1 MGGLE
6 GTLGARSCSAST
18 VDAEASTGA
27 SMAERLRSRSSGGR
41 FNGCVSAEKCW
52 REEVPVREFFRM
64 ERGSRSF
71 VGFVGDLEPESLLA
85 DLGVNSGALE
95 FDRDSLSGFFL
106 GEDFEKKAGRTMED
120 DDGTG

>member
-1 MGGLE
+1 
-6 GTLGARSCSAST
+6 
-18 VDAEASTGA
+18 
-27 SMAERLRSRSSGGR
+27 MADRLRSRSSGGR

-52 REEVPVREFFRM
+52 REEIPVREFFRT

-71 VGFVGDLEPESLLA
+71 VGFVGDLEPESLLG
-85 DLGVNSGALE
+85 DLGVKSGAFG

-106 GEDFEKKAGRTMED
+106 GEDFEKNGRTMED

>member
-1 MGGLE
+1 
-6 GTLGARSCSAST
+6 
-18 VDAEASTGA
+18 
-27 SMAERLRSRSSGGR
+27 MAERLRSRSSGGR

-71 VGFVGDLEPESLLA
+71 VGFVGDLEPESLLG
-85 DLGVNSGALE
+85 DLGVNSGALG